1 MFLNMGPAELLLIL
15 EVALLVLG
23 PTKLP
28 EAARQAG
35 RALSEVRR
43 LSSGFQSELRDAMQ
57 EPVES
62 KAVAP
67 PEAPAADAPG
77 SVSVRPEEAQ

>member
-15 EVALLVLG
+15 VVALLVLG

-43 LSSGFQSELRDAMQ
+43 LSAGFQSELTGALQ

-62 KAVAP
+62 KS
-67 PEAPAADAPG
+67 EPG
-77 SVSVRPEEAQ
+77 GQPSRPHEEEDG